1 MTSIFHTVHY
11 ALCITQ
17 HCALRSHINDYR
29 LGLSEYFCRPNVIH
43 HMTVN
48 CAQRDLGLKGPRLTE
63 FVVCFKVNV
72 TR

>member
-1 MTSIFHTVHY
+1 MISIFDTVYY
-11 ALCITQ
+11 ALCIT
-17 HCALRSHINDYR
+17 HCALRSHISAYR
-29 LGLSEYFCRPNVIH
+29 LCVSEYFYRPNVIH